1 MRREGETARVLLPAF
16 CRPDEHPDRPDW
28 RRSADGGSIEG
39 FNGEIPMT
47 DSPASVA
54 NDIPAVSEALR
65 LAALEVLADGIWISE
80 PGGEVLY
87 RNPAAV
93 QMERMFW
100 SRSGHVGTME
110 DVVFEPDLPQRM
122 GESGQWSGEYHL
134 TGEDSA
140 GSVRSVVM
148 EVQLLRDVAGTATG
162 MSFHAR
168 DVSRE
173 WWREQ
178 SLQDR
183 HIELEQAYTRLKE
196 TQTQLLQSEKMAS
209 IGQLAAG
216 VAHEINNPIGYVHS
230 NLGTLQV
237 YMRGLLN
244 LLNAYDRLG
253 QAIPENLR
261 PLLVPVEEIKVQVD
275 YDFLQQD
282 LPQLLV
288 ESREGIERV
297 KKIVLDLRDFSHA
310 GQLEN
315 DEWMVADVHR
325 GLESTLNIVWN
336 ELKYKAEVRKDFG
349 PIPPIE
355 CMPSQLNQVFLNLL
369 VNAGQAIADQGVITV
384 ATSRGEDEICISIS
398 DDGHGIPPAQL
409 ARIFDPFFT
418 TKPVGK
424 GTGLGLALS
433 YGIVQ
438 KHHGRFEVDSEVG
451 KGTSFR
457 IFLPLRR
464 VAQGITHGP

>member
-1 MRREGETARVLLPAF
+1 MSDA
-16 CRPDEHPDRPDW
+16 DEAIGSDH
-28 RRSADGGSIEG
+28 SAI
-39 FNGEIPMT
+39 
-47 DSPASVA
+47 
-54 NDIPAVSEALR
+54 SEALR
-65 LAALEVLADGIWISE
+65 LATVEALADGIWISE
-80 PGGEVLY
+80 LSGEVLY

-93 QMERMFW
+93 KMEGMFW
-100 SRSGHVGTME
+100 SRGGHVGTME
-110 DVVFEPDLPQRM
+110 DVVFDADLMQRL
-122 GESGQWSGEYHL
+122 GERGQWSGEYHL
-134 TGEDSA
+134 TGEESTED

-148 EVQLLRDVAGTATG
+148 EVQLLRNAAHGASG
-162 MSFHAR
+162 LSFHAR

-237 YMRGLLN
+237 YVRGLLN
-244 LLNAYDRLG
+244 LLDAYDRLC

-261 PLLVPVEEIKVQVD
+261 SLINPVDEIKVQVD
-275 YDFLQQD
+275 YEFLQQD

-297 KKIVLDLRDFSHA
+297 KKIVLDLRDFSHG

-336 ELKYKAEVRKDFG
+336 ELKYKAEVRKEFG

-369 VNAGQAIADQGVITV
+369 VNAGQAIADQGTITI
-384 ATSRGEDEICISIS
+384 ATSRGDDEICISVS
-398 DDGHGIPPAQL
+398 DNGHGIPPAQL

-438 KHHGRFEVDSEVG
+438 KHNGRFEVDSEVG

-464 VAQGITHGP
+464 MPPKTLGS